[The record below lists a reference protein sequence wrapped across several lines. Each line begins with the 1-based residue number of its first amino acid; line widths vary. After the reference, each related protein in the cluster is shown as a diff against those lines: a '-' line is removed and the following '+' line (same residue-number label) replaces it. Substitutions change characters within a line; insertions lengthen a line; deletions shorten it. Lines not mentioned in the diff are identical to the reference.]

1 MVLKMLT
8 IFGTGSG
15 RKNFDQSNGIFKIKR
30 YRLFSI
36 PAPGGVGNVLLAAA
50 AMDAL
55 LKNWYIC

>member
-1 MVLKMLT
+1 MLT
-8 IFGTGSG
+8 IFGTGG
-15 RKNFDQSNGIFKIKR
+15 RKNFEQSNGIFKIKR

-55 LKNWYIC
+55 LKNWYIF